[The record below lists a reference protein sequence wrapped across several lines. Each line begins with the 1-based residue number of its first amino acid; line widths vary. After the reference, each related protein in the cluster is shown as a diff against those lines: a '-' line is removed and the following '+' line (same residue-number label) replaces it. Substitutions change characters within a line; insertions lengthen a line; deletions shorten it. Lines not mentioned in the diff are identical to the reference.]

1 MIYEIPVSTEEIQ
14 EQSFTLFGMNLR
26 LTLYF
31 NPVINGWQFDLL
43 ETNSDTFIAQ
53 LYGLTVNSPALLTKN
68 LPFVILMS
76 DGAGLGINSVRR
88 EELGNRL
95 KLYFVDKETWHEAI
109 RTTS

>member
-1 MIYEIPVSTEEIQ
+1 MIYDISVSTEEIQ
-14 EQSFTLFGMNLR
+14 EQSFTLFDMNLR

-31 NPVINGWQFDLL
+31 NPISSGWQFDLL
-43 ETNSDTFIAQ
+43 DTNTDEFVAQ

-68 LPFVILMS
+68 LPFVILLS
-76 DGAGLGINSVRR
+76 DSTGLGINSVQR